1 MTDPERPPYLVTSL
15 DEIEEVPAVG
25 GTLRWK
31 PVRRTLD
38 VRAFGINAYA
48 ADAGQDVVEA
58 HDESGSGAGG
68 HEELYLVVRG
78 RARFTLDGEEHD
90 APAGTLVFAG
100 EPRVRRSA
108 HAVQD
113 GTLVLAIGADPSGRY
128 RVSPWEHWFI
138 AEARSGAGDHDA
150 AIATMTAAREEQT
163 GNPAYHFNFAC
174 FLARAGRLDEAVA
187 ELARALEA
195 APETVQEWARG
206 DADLDPL
213 RDRPDWPLPTPAAD
227 RPAP

>member
-1 MTDPERPPYLVTSL
+1 MTGTDRPPYVVTSL
-15 DEIEEVPAVG
+15 DDIEELPAVG
-25 GTLRWK
+25 GSLRWK

-78 RARFTLDGEEHD
+78 RARFTIDGEEHD
-90 APAGTLVFAG
+90 APAGTLVFAAD
-100 EPRVRRSA
+100 PRVRRA
-108 HAVQD
+108 ARAEED

-138 AEARSGAGDHDA
+138 AEALSGAGDHDA
-150 AIATMTAAREEQT
+150 AIATMTAVLDEHA

-174 FLARAGRLDEAVA
+174 FLARAGRLDESVA
-187 ELARALEA
+187 ELRRALEA
-195 APETVQEWARG
+195 GPEKVQEWARD

-213 RDRPDWPLPTPAAD
+213 RGRPDWPLPMPAAGP
-227 RPAP
+227 PAP